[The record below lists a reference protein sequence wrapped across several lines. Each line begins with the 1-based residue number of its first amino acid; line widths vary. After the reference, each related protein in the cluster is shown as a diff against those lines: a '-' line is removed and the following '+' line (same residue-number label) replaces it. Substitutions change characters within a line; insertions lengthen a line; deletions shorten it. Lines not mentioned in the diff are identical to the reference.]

1 MTKSDQRNSAKL
13 SVLHVRKE
21 YDSPEGPMV
30 VLSDVSL
37 ELEAG
42 RTLAVVGPSGSGKST
57 LLNII
62 GSLDRPTAGE
72 VRLGE
77 LEVTALTE
85 NQVADYRAR
94 RVGFVFQDHHLMPQL
109 TALENV
115 ILPTLALRRRI
126 DGAHRARELLERVG
140 LSSRMGN
147 LPSQLSGGERQRV
160 AIARALVNEP
170 GLLLADEPTGNLDHE
185 AADSVGS
192 LFIELADEKGVS
204 LIVVTHNLELARRF
218 RRVQELRDGR
228 LAEPAD

>member
-21 YDSPEGPMV
+21 YASPDGPMV

-62 GSLDRPTAGE
+62 GSLDRPTSGE

-77 LEVTALTE
+77 LAVTALTE

-115 ILPTLALRRRI
+115 ILPTLALRGHV

-185 AADSVGS
+185 AADNVGS
-192 LFIELADEKGVS
+192 LFMELADEKNVS

-218 RRVQELRDGR
+218 LRVQELRDGR
-228 LAEPAD
+228 LAEPGD